1 MIKRMLVMLVLFGVV
16 LGGLFGFKVF
26 VNGKIKEAMAGMA
39 NTPQTVSAAKAE
51 SSDWQPTIDAVGSL
65 RAVRGADLSLEV
77 PGVVEEILF
86 QSGDEVQAGQILLRL
101 RAEDEIAKL
110 QSLEATAQLAQITYD
125 RDVKQFKAQAI
136 SQAVVDNDEANLR
149 NVKAQVAQ
157 QKAIV
162 DKKTLRAPF
171 AGRLGLRQVDL
182 GQFLSAGT
190 VIATLQSLD
199 PIFVDFLLP
208 QQAVAQLTVG
218 AKVEAKVD
226 AFPDRVF
233 TGKITAINPKIE
245 TASRN
250 IQVRATLPNADQKL
264 LPGMFATV
272 QLETGAAQRLIT
284 LPQTAVSYNPYGS
297 LVYLVDDKGKGRRRQ
312 AAAHSPAGLR
322 HHRRHARRPG
332 GDPEGRGRGRHG
344 RDLGPDQAAQR
355 RAGGR
360 RQPRRAE
367 ERPRAEDRRPVI
379 KLARHDG
386 ILRTSPHEVHRSLH
400 PPPGAGVGRQPAD
413 PGRRPARHRR
423 PAGAAVSAH
432 RERRGHGDDDLLRR
446 RSRRHRGLHHHA
458 ARAGDRPGQR
468 HRLHDLDQPERR
480 QHHHR
485 LPAG

>member
-1 MIKRMLVMLVLFGVV
+1 MIKRMLIMLVLFGVV

-125 RDVKQFKAQAI
+125 RDVKQLKARAI

-149 NVKAQVAQ
+149 NAKAQVAQ

-297 LVYLVDDKGKGRRRQ
+297 LVYLVDDKGKGADGKPQLTARQ
-312 AAAHSPAGLR
+312 VFVTTGATR
-322 HHRRHARRPG
+322 
-332 GDPEGRGRGRHG
+332 GDQVAILKGVAEGDMVVTSG
-344 RDLGPDQAAQR
+344 Q
-355 RAGGR
+355 
-360 RQPRRAE
+360 
-367 ERPRAEDRRPVI
+367 I
-379 KLARHDG
+379 KLRN
-386 ILRTSPHEVHRSLH
+386 
-400 PPPGAGVGRQPAD
+400 GVPVVVDNRVVPKND
-413 PGRRPARHRR
+413 PDPKI
-423 PAGAAVSAH
+423 V
-432 RERRGHGDDDLLRR
+432 
-446 RSRRHRGLHHHA
+446 
-458 ARAGDRPGQR
+458 
-468 HRLHDLDQPERR
+468 DQ
-480 QHHHR
+480 
-485 LPAG
+485 

>member
-1 MIKRMLVMLVLFGVV
+1 MIKRMLIMLVLVGAV
-16 LGGLFGFKVF
+16 LGGLFGFKGF

-39 NTPQTVSAAKAE
+39 NTPQTISAAKAT

-86 QSGDEVQAGQILLRL
+86 NSGDEVQAGQILLRL

-110 QSLEATAQLAQITYD
+110 QSLEATAQLAQINYD

-149 NVKAQVAQ
+149 NAKAQVAQ

-171 AGRLGLRQVDL
+171 AGKLGLRQVDL

-208 QQAVAQLTVG
+208 QQAVAQLNVG

-233 TGKITAINPKIE
+233 TGKITAINPKVE

-250 IQVRATLPNADQKL
+250 VQVRATLPNADQKL

-272 QLETGAAQRLIT
+272 QLETGAAQHLVT

-297 LVYLVDDKGKGRRRQ
+297 LVYLVDDKGKGGDGKAQLTVRQ
-312 AAAHSPAGLR
+312 VFVTTGATRGDQVAILKGVADGDMVVTSGQVKLRNGVPIAIDNSVVPKNDPAPKIVD
-322 HHRRHARRPG
+322 H
-332 GDPEGRGRGRHG
+332 
-344 RDLGPDQAAQR
+344 
-355 RAGGR
+355 
-360 RQPRRAE
+360 
-367 ERPRAEDRRPVI
+367 
-379 KLARHDG
+379 
-386 ILRTSPHEVHRSLH
+386 
-400 PPPGAGVGRQPAD
+400 
-413 PGRRPARHRR
+413 
-423 PAGAAVSAH
+423 
-432 RERRGHGDDDLLRR
+432 
-446 RSRRHRGLHHHA
+446 
-458 ARAGDRPGQR
+458 
-468 HRLHDLDQPERR
+468 
-480 QHHHR
+480 
-485 LPAG
+485 

>member
-1 MIKRMLVMLVLFGVV
+1 MIKRMLIMLVLFGVV

-77 PGVVEEILF
+77 SGVVEEILF

-125 RDVKQFKAQAI
+125 RDVQLFKARAI

-149 NVKAQVAQ
+149 NFKAQVAQ

-208 QQAVAQLTVG
+208 QQAVAQLAVG
-218 AKVEAKVD
+218 AKVEAKID
-226 AFPDRVF
+226 AFPDRMF

-272 QLETGAAQRLIT
+272 QLETGAAQRLVT

-297 LVYLVDDKGKGRRRQ
+297 LVYLVDDKGKDPDGKPQLTARQ
-312 AAAHSPAGLR
+312 VFVTTGATR
-322 HHRRHARRPG
+322 
-332 GDPEGRGRGRHG
+332 GDQVAILKGVAEGDMVVTSG
-344 RDLGPDQAAQR
+344 Q
-355 RAGGR
+355 
-360 RQPRRAE
+360 
-367 ERPRAEDRRPVI
+367 I
-379 KLARHDG
+379 KLRN
-386 ILRTSPHEVHRSLH
+386 
-400 PPPGAGVGRQPAD
+400 GVPVVVDNRVVPKND
-413 PGRRPARHRR
+413 PDPKI
-423 PAGAAVSAH
+423 
-432 RERRGHGDDDLLRR
+432 
-446 RSRRHRGLHHHA
+446 
-458 ARAGDRPGQR
+458 
-468 HRLHDLDQPERR
+468 LDQ
-480 QHHHR
+480 
-485 LPAG
+485 